1 MRARV
6 YVYVHARE
14 VARVSVRVCAWY
26 TVFIYCFLMPSF
38 VVVLFYFLKQFFNIF
53 LLSLS
58 LFFLIDHFS
67 LISTSVLYNRTYYF
81 FLLLYVFTLIAAVDS

>member
-14 VARVSVRVCAWY
+14 VACVSVRVCAWY

-38 VVVLFYFLKQFFNIF
+38 VVVLFYFLKQFFNVF

-58 LFFLIDHFS
+58 LFFS
-67 LISTSVLYNRTYYF
+67 NRSFFTYLDLCIIQSNV
-81 FLLLYVFTLIAAVDS
+81 LLLSTIIRFHVNSRC